1 MNPDPISAQA
11 KAHLERIRGHYDQ
24 SGELTKAAIDY
35 RQMLAAIYIRFIP
48 ESASILEVGCGAG
61 DLLVHLHGC
70 RRTGVDISAAKIQA
84 ARQKVPEAEFFLQAG
99 EELALPGRSFDSLIL
114 SETINLAA
122 DVQRLFERLRLVS
135 HRGTRLI
142 INIHSALWRPMIW
155 AGTAL
160 GLRNRQPESNW
171 LSKEDIGGLLHLT
184 GWELIRHEPRILCP
198 VKLLGVEQV
207 LNRWLAPLLPS
218 LCLSVF
224 TIARIAPAVPRT
236 DKTVSVVVP
245 ARNESG
251 NIRAV
256 IERAPKMGIW
266 TEFIFVEG
274 NSRDDTWDEIQR
286 VKNMHPRKRIKVL
299 RESRAGKASAV
310 RDGFAV
316 AEGELLMILDADLTM
331 PPEELPKFYEALVSG
346 RCDFANGSRLVY
358 PMEGKAMQFLNLCAN
373 KIFSVLFSWLLGQ
386 PVKDTLCGT
395 KALTRTNYNRIAANR
410 VYFGEFDP
418 FGDFDL
424 LFGASKL
431 NLKILDIPIRYRERV
446 YGETNIHRWRH
457 GWLLLRMVAF
467 AALKLKFV

>member
-1 MNPDPISAQA
+1 VNPDPISGHA
-11 KAHLERIRGHYDQ
+11 KAHLEKIRGHYDQ

-35 RQMLAAIYIRFIP
+35 RQMLAAVYSRFIP
-48 ESASILEVGCGAG
+48 ESASVLEIGCGAG
-61 DLLVHLHGC
+61 DLLVHLHRQ
-70 RRTGVDISAAKIQA
+70 RRTGVDVSAAKIQA
-84 ARQKVPEAEFFLQAG
+84 AQQKMPEAEFFVQAG
-99 EELALPGRSFDSLIL
+99 EELALPGRSFDYLIL

-171 LSKEDIGGLLHLT
+171 LSKEDIGG
-184 GWELIRHEPRILCP
+184 WELIRHEPRILCP
-198 VKLLGVEQV
+198 VKLLGLEHV

-218 LCLSVF
+218 LCFSVF
-224 TIARIAPAVPRT
+224 SVARVAAGVSRT
-236 DKTVSVVVP
+236 EKTVSVVVP

-251 NIRAV
+251 NIQAV
-256 IERAPKMGIW
+256 LERTPEMGIW
-266 TEFIFVEG
+266 TECIFVEG
-274 NSRDDTWDEIQR
+274 NSQDDTWDEMQR
-286 VKNMHPRKRIKVL
+286 VKKLHPHKRIKFL
-299 RESRAGKASAV
+299 RESGRGKAGAV

-358 PMEGKAMQFLNLCAN
+358 PMEGKAMRFLNLCAN
-373 KIFSVLFSWLLGQ
+373 KAFSILFSWLLGQ

-395 KALTRTNYNRIAANR
+395 KALTRTNYQRIAASR
-410 VYFGEFDP
+410 AYFGEFDP

-446 YGETNIHRWRH
+446 YGQTNIHRWRH